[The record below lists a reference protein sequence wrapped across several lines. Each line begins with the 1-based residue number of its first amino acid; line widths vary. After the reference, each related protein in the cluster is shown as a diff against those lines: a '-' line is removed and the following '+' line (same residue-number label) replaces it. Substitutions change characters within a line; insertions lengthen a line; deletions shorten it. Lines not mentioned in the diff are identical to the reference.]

1 MEHKQVAVIGCGLGG
16 AAMTA
21 LLQRAGY
28 DVAVFEQA
36 PAFGPVGAG
45 IHLSPN
51 LMHVMRFLEL
61 DDILVN
67 RGFRPDAFT
76 SRAFD
81 TGEIRYEL
89 PLQEIARKR
98 YGGDYLTIHRGD
110 FHAALISRI
119 ASERIHYGKQL
130 TDFKESDEKVTLAF
144 ADGTR
149 VTADLV
155 VAADGVSSRVRNALF
170 DPTPP
175 NFSGQVA
182 YRSIVKASDL
192 PSEPLDDLTKWWADD
207 RFVIAYYLDSAKEQY
222 YFVAG
227 FPADHWP
234 VGTSTLQGS
243 REELLATFADFHPAV
258 REIFAGAT
266 DLRKWP
272 LFERP
277 PCERWHQGRV
287 VMLGD
292 ASHPMR
298 PHMAQGAAM
307 AIEDAVTLV
316 RCLAQYGLAHWEE
329 AFQAYFD
336 TRIFRTATVQE
347 ISGKNTWLRDP
358 VDPGWLFSHNASAA
372 PLRANSPD
380 LMQR

>member
-1 MEHKQVAVIGCGLGG
+1 MKHQQVAVIGCGLGG
-16 AAMTA
+16 ATMTA

-28 DVAVFEQA
+28 DAAVFEQA

-51 LMHVMRFLEL
+51 LMHVMHFLEL
-61 DDILVN
+61 DDVLVN
-67 RGFRPDAFT
+67 CGFRPEAFT
-76 SRAFD
+76 SRTFD
-81 TGEIRYEL
+81 TAEIRHEL
-89 PLQEIARKR
+89 PLRESARER
-98 YGGDYLTIHRGD
+98 YGADYLTIHRGD

-119 ASERIHYGKQL
+119 APDRIHYGKQL
-130 TDFKESDEKVTLAF
+130 TDVKESGKKVALAF
-144 ADGTR
+144 SDGSC

-155 VAADGVSSRVRNALF
+155 IAADGVSSRVRNALF

-182 YRSIVKASDL
+182 YRSIVRASDL

-207 RFVIAYYLDSAKEQY
+207 RFVIAYYLDSAKEKY

-234 VGTSTLQGS
+234 VGTSTLPGS
-243 REELLATFADFHPAV
+243 REELRAAFADFHPTV
-258 REIFAGAT
+258 YEILAGAT

-277 PCERWHQGRV
+277 PCEAWPQGRV

-307 AIEDAVTLV
+307 AIEDAVTLA
-316 RCLAQYGLAHWEE
+316 RCLA
-329 AFQAYFD
+329 
-336 TRIFRTATVQE
+336 
-347 ISGKNTWLRDP
+347 
-358 VDPGWLFSHNASAA
+358 
-372 PLRANSPD
+372 
-380 LMQR
+380 